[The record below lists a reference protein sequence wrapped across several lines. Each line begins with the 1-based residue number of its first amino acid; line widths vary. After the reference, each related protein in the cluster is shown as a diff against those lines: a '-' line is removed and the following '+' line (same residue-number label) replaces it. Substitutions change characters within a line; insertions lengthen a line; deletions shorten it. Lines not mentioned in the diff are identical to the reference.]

1 MRISEWR
8 YAAGAAI
15 LTAAGLLIGYTCFGS
30 YHMAWTT
37 AKETQDSASEEI
49 KAHLLS
55 LGFPEEILHDLKE
68 EDILACKNAR
78 QILLNQSDDL
88 LRDGDERLQLD
99 GVAVELEQE
108 GQWKVIHHFLWNGNS
123 GFRGTEAV
131 QINAYQE
138 LNGGWTAQGELTGQV
153 LYDKDGT
160 SYTAEYASLQNEAY
174 DTNQNFPFYGSQQYA
189 SIFAEFSM
197 PHRGE
202 NCRGYVAYEIKAK
215 ESDWW
220 IDSWL
225 NYTHQKTIW
234 QYPVISAAQNR
245 KQGGWL
251 NERVFS
257 TVQDALQVLPEGERE
272 NSVGLGM

>member
-1 MRISEWR
+1 MPAHRLYMFWFLSH
-8 YAAGAAI
+8 GVDN
-15 LTAAGLLIGYTCFGS
+15 C
-30 YHMAWTT
+30 
-37 AKETQDSASEEI
+37 KETQDSASEEI

-108 GQWKVIHHFLWNGNS
+108 GQWKVIHHFLWNGNP

-131 QINAYQE
+131 QINPAYQE

-160 SYTAEYASLQNEAY
+160 SYTAEYA
-174 DTNQNFPFYGSQQYA
+174 FY
-189 SIFAEFSM
+189 
-197 PHRGE
+197 
-202 NCRGYVAYEIKAK
+202 K
-215 ESDWW
+215 
-220 IDSWL
+220 
-225 NYTHQKTIW
+225 
-234 QYPVISAAQNR
+234 
-245 KQGGWL
+245 
-251 NERVFS
+251 
-257 TVQDALQVLPEGERE
+257 
-272 NSVGLGM
+272 

>member
-1 MRISEWR
+1 M
-8 YAAGAAI
+8 
-15 LTAAGLLIGYTCFGS
+15 
-30 YHMAWTT
+30 
-37 AKETQDSASEEI
+37 
-49 KAHLLS
+49 
-55 LGFPEEILHDLKE
+55 
-68 EDILACKNAR
+68 
-78 QILLNQSDDL
+78 
-88 LRDGDERLQLD
+88 
-99 GVAVELEQE
+99 ELEQE

-131 QINAYQE
+131 QINPAYQE

>member
-1 MRISEWR
+1 
-8 YAAGAAI
+8 
-15 LTAAGLLIGYTCFGS
+15 
-30 YHMAWTT
+30 MAWTT

-131 QINAYQE
+131 QIKPAYQE
-138 LNGGWTAQGELTGQV
+138 LNGGWTAQGELTG
-153 LYDKDGT
+153 
-160 SYTAEYASLQNEAY
+160 
-174 DTNQNFPFYGSQQYA
+174 
-189 SIFAEFSM
+189 
-197 PHRGE
+197 
-202 NCRGYVAYEIKAK
+202 
-215 ESDWW
+215 
-220 IDSWL
+220 
-225 NYTHQKTIW
+225 
-234 QYPVISAAQNR
+234 
-245 KQGGWL
+245 
-251 NERVFS
+251 
-257 TVQDALQVLPEGERE
+257 
-272 NSVGLGM
+272 